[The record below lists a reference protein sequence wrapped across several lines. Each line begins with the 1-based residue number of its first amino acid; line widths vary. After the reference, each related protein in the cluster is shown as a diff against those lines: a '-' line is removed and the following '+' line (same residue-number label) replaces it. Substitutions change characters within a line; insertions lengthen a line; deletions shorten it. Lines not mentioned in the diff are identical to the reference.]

1 MLPRLSLCYDRGK
14 ILILHSNNKS
24 IQIRDTSS
32 VLSLI
37 TIDHCIPMESKTITN
52 KYVRALS
59 KYMTDWKEKRNVVRD
74 IKLMKLIQA
83 KVFKI
88 LWNICEIIINSQFE
102 INHERTAFV
111 VVETMNLKKGGEM
124 NSLLIEQYIV
134 LPEIVVPQLFT
145 GLRSRRTVNAVQLI
159 H

>member
-1 MLPRLSLCYDRGK
+1 
-14 ILILHSNNKS
+14 
-24 IQIRDTSS
+24 
-32 VLSLI
+32 
-37 TIDHCIPMESKTITN
+37 MESKTITN